1 MNTLEFCSMHPS
13 NSIEMLFREHF
24 KEFMAAY
31 DLLEGVRFY
40 RIDNIDVNES
50 IIVYSVIL
58 EGQDISKLLT
68 ILNRTPI
75 INSLGSCYNI
85 NAWVD
90 NSCGLLY
97 IKLNKI

>member
-1 MNTLEFCSMHPS
+1 MNTVEFCSMHPS

-24 KEFMAAY
+24 PEFMAAY

-40 RIDNIDVNES
+40 RIDNIEDISKS
-50 IIVYSVIL
+50 IIIYSITL
-58 EGQDISKLLT
+58 EGQDINKLLN
-68 ILNRTPI
+68 ILNRTPT

-85 NAWVD
+85 NAWID
-90 NSCGLLY
+90 GGLLY